1 MEILQS
7 AGGVLL
13 RRDLLAAGATDTD
26 LRRAV
31 RSGQVLRLERGLLA
45 VADANA
51 ELVAAG
57 RARGFL
63 TCVSAAPVYGL
74 WQLLPPSR
82 PHYWQ
87 SNGRSTARC
96 VSHRLELTQPPRHRT
111 LAALPDVLLHALLCL
126 PELESLVMV
135 ECAYNRGDIDPSYLL
150 RHLDGSRCGKA
161 RNVVSKMDRG
171 ADSLLETLA
180 RVLFREAGIF
190 TETQVWIE
198 GIGRVDFLLEGFLI
212 VEIDGLACHLE
223 ARQFKKDRRRDNSA
237 VLQGL
242 PVLRF
247 FYDDVVHA
255 PESVRRRSAKS
266 LPGVRCGGRTHT
278 GPVIDAT
285 GSTRAGKPAGRAP
298 KLGRC
303 GGRKA

>member
-1 MEILQS
+1 MDATEIIRS

-13 RRDLLAAGATDTD
+13 TRDVLAAGATETG

-31 RSGQVLRLERGLLA
+31 RSGKVVRLERGLLA
-45 VADANA
+45 VAGADP

-57 RARGFL
+57 CARGLL
-63 TCVSAAPVYGL
+63 TCVSAAPMFGL
-74 WQLLPPSR
+74 WQLSPPER

-87 SNGRSTARC
+87 SNGRKAARC
-96 VSHRLELTQPPRHRT
+96 VSHRLPLTQPPSHGT

-135 ECAYNRGDIDPSYLL
+135 ECAYNRGDVDPSYFL
-150 RHLDGSRCGKA
+150 RYLSGNRCGKA
-161 RNVVSKMDRG
+161 RNVLSKVDRG

-180 RVLFREAGIF
+180 RVLFRDAGIS
-190 TETQVWIE
+190 TETQVWID
-198 GIGRVDFLLEGFLI
+198 GVGRVDFLLEGFLI
-212 VEIDGLACHLE
+212 VEIDGLAFHLD

-237 VLQGL
+237 ILQGL

-255 PESVRRRSAKS
+255 PESVLAQVREVLARGSLRWPQPNRPSFQRSRV
-266 LPGVRCGGRTHT
+266 PG
-278 GPVIDAT
+278 
-285 GSTRAGKPAGRAP
+285 SW
-298 KLGRC
+298 
-303 GGRKA
+303 

>member
-1 MEILQS
+1 MDPTEILRS

-13 RRDLLAAGATDTD
+13 RRDVLAAGATDTE

-31 RSGQVLRLERGLLA
+31 RSGQVLRLDRGLLA
-45 VADANA
+45 VAEADA

-57 RARGFL
+57 RARGL
-63 TCVSAAPVYGL
+63 ITCVSAAPTYGL
-74 WQLLPPSR
+74 WQLRPPAR

-87 SNGRSTARC
+87 SNGRSAVRC
-96 VSHRLELTQPPRHRT
+96 ISHRTGLTQPPRHRT

-135 ECAYNRGDIDPSYLL
+135 ECAYNRGDIDPPYLL
-150 RHLDGSRCGKA
+150 RHLDGPRCGKA
-161 RNVVSKMDRG
+161 RNVVSKVDRG

-180 RVLFREAGIF
+180 RVLFRDAGIL
-190 TETQVWIE
+190 TETQVWID

-212 VEIDGLACHLE
+212 VEIDGLAFHLE

-237 VLQGL
+237 ILQGL

-247 FYDDVVHA
+247 FYDDVVHS
-255 PESVRRRSAKS
+255 PEAVLAQVREVLARGS
-266 LPGVRCGGRTHT
+266 LRWPHPNRPGYSPSWEHNRW
-278 GPVIDAT
+278 
-285 GSTRAGKPAGRAP
+285 
-298 KLGRC
+298 
-303 GGRKA
+303 

>member
-1 MEILQS
+1 MDLMEILTS

-13 RRDLLAAGATDTD
+13 RRDVLAAGATDTE

-31 RSGQVLRLERGLLA
+31 RSGQILRLERGLLA
-45 VADANA
+45 VADADP

-57 RARGFL
+57 RAHGL
-63 TCVSAAPVYGL
+63 VTCASAARAYGL
-74 WQLLPPSR
+74 WQLRPPGR

-87 SNGRSTARC
+87 SNGRSAIRC
-96 VSHRLELTQPPRHRT
+96 VSHRTDLTQPPRHRT
-111 LAALPDVLLHALLCL
+111 LVALPDVLLHALLCL

-135 ECAYNRGDIDPSYLL
+135 ECAYNRGDIELSYLL
-150 RHLDGSRCGKA
+150 RHLDGRRCGKA
-161 RNVVSKMDRG
+161 RNVVSKVDRG

-180 RVLFREAGIF
+180 RVLFRDAGIL
-190 TETQVWIE
+190 TKTQVWID

-212 VEIDGLACHLE
+212 VEIDGLAFHLE

-237 VLQGL
+237 TLQGL

-255 PESVRRRSAKS
+255 PESVLVQVREVLARGSSRWPQPNR
-266 LPGVRCGGRTHT
+266 PGYSRNWQENGW
-278 GPVIDAT
+278 
-285 GSTRAGKPAGRAP
+285 
-298 KLGRC
+298 
-303 GGRKA
+303 